1 MIVHMDIFFCGK
13 WLRKCCVAGLLVFLT
28 GLSPAAHA
36 ASPVLQ
42 LDIKGA
48 IGPAV
53 SNYVEHGLEQ
63 AKQRQAQLVILR
75 MDTPGGLDQSM
86 RSIIQAILASP
97 VPVAT
102 FVAPSGARAA
112 SAGTYILYASHIA
125 AMAPGTNLGAATP
138 VQIGGIG
145 GGPPNPTPPK
155 MPGKPDKNA
164 KPGQK
169 QKAAPPNDS
178 SMHRKMVNDA
188 AAYIRSL
195 AQMRGRNADW
205 AEKAVRQ
212 AASLS
217 ATQALEKQVIDLMAT
232 DAADLLGKLDGKAIK
247 TTSGKHTLHT
257 GGITI
262 ERLEPSWPNRILSI
276 ITDPNVAYILMLL
289 GVYGL
294 FFELANPGFVL
305 PGVIGGICL
314 LLALFAF
321 QVLPVNFAG
330 LALIGLGI
338 AFMIAEVFVPSFGAL
353 GLGGVIAFIVGSIM
367 LMDTGVPGFA
377 LSLALIIGVALT
389 SAAFFILIAGM
400 ALKARRRPVVSGS
413 EEMVSALGEAV
424 EDFDTQ
430 GTVHIHGEIWQATTN
445 TPIKKGQTVRVTGMD
460 GLVLSVG
467 PVNTKEDTS

>member
-1 MIVHMDIFFCGK
+1 MFFRGK
-13 WLRKCCVAGLLVFLT
+13 WLRKWCVAGLLAFLIF
-28 GLSPAAHA
+28 PAAHA
-36 ASPVLQ
+36 ASSVLQ

-63 AKQRQAQLVILR
+63 AKQIQAQLVILR

-125 AMAPGTNLGAATP
+125 AMAPGTNMGAATP

-145 GGPPNPTPPK
+145 GGPPSPSPPK
-155 MPGKPDKNA
+155 IPGTTGKNA
-164 KPGQK
+164 KPAQSQK
-169 QKAAPPNDS
+169 QKSPPPDDS

-232 DAADLLGKLDGKAIK
+232 DAADLLGKLDGKTIK
-247 TTSGKHTLHT
+247 TVSGKHTLHT
-257 GGITI
+257 AGITI
-262 ERLEPSWPNRILSI
+262 EKLEPSWPNRMLSI

-338 AFMIAEVFVPSFGAL
+338 AFMIAEVFMPSFGAL

-377 LSLALIIGVALT
+377 LSLALIIGVALS

-413 EEMVSALGEAV
+413 EEMVGALGDAV

-430 GTVHIHGEIWQATTN
+430 GNVHIHGEIWQATAN
-445 TPIKKGQTVRVTGMD
+445 APITKGQTVRVTGMD
-460 GLVLSVG
+460 GLILSVE
-467 PVNTKEDTS
+467 PINPDDA